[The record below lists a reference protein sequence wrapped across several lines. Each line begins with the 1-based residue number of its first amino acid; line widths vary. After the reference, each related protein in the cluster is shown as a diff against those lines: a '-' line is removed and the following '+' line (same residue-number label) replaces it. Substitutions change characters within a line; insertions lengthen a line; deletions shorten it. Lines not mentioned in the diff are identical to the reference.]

1 MESVL
6 RNVKDIAGDD
16 RRSLEHVV
24 GAHLRDHQQVLIHV
38 LDIDVV
44 PPDEARRAGI
54 KEASAIA
61 ERGRA
66 HAAAQGV
73 SPEEADAVIDDAIRQ
88 VRRRRQS

>member
-6 RNVKDIAGDD
+6 RNVKDIVGDD
-16 RRSLEHVV
+16 RRGLEHVV

-44 PPDEARRAGI
+44 PADESRGAAIGR
-54 KEASAIA
+54 ASAIA
-61 ERGRA
+61 EQGRA

-73 SPEEADAVIDDAIRQ
+73 SPEEADDVIDDAIRN
-88 VRRRRQS
+88 VRQRRQT

>member
-6 RNVKDIAGDD
+6 RNVKDIVGDD
-16 RRSLEHVV
+16 RRGLEHVV

-44 PPDEARRAGI
+44 PPDEARRA
-54 KEASAIA
+54 AIERATALA
-61 ERGRA
+61 EQGRA

-73 SPEEADAVIDDAIRQ
+73 SLEEADDVIDDAIRN
-88 VRRRRQS
+88 VRQRRQT

>member
-1 MESVL
+1 MESIL
-6 RNVKDIAGDD
+6 RNVKDISGDD

-44 PPDEARRAGI
+44 PTDEARRAGM
-54 KEASAIA
+54 EQAAVIA

-66 HAAAQGV
+66 HAATQGV
-73 SPEEADAVIDDAIRQ
+73 SPDEADTVIDDAVRQ
-88 VRRRRQS
+88 VRRQRQS

>member
-1 MESVL
+1 MESIL

-38 LDIDVV
+38 LDIDVL

-54 KEASAIA
+54 QEASAIA

-88 VRRRRQS
+88 VRQRRQS